1 MTKRAGRPINWKEES
16 ERFDGVADLY
26 EAYRP
31 GYPTELIDDII
42 SLSGIQPG
50 GRILE
55 IGSGTGKATI
65 LFARRGFSMLC
76 LEPGQNLLEIAIEK
90 LKPYQQVTFERI
102 RFEDWPADQGEFDLV
117 VSAQA
122 FHWVPKEVRD
132 AKAASVLNQKAH
144 IALFWHMYPDIA
156 GEVGSALSQLYRER
170 ASELV
175 QRYTASEQFKPVIE
189 SRARSLGESGYFEAV
204 EVRTY
209 PWSARYTTQAYL
221 GLLNTYSDHLRLSDQ
236 RRGALFE
243 EVAEVI
249 EQHGGYIEKPYLAV
263 LYMARKKSAAR

>member
-1 MTKRAGRPINWKEES
+1 MTERVSRPINWKEES

-26 EAYRP
+26 EAHRP
-31 GYPTELIDDII
+31 SYPTELIDDII
-42 SLSGIQPG
+42 SFSGIQPG
-50 GRILE
+50 GWILE

-76 LEPGQNLLEIAIEK
+76 LEPGQNLLAVAIEK

-102 RFEDWPADQGEFDLV
+102 RFEDWPAGQGEFDLV

-132 AKAASVLNQKAH
+132 VKAASVLKKAGH
-144 IALFWHMYPDIA
+144 IALFWHMYPPIA
-156 GEVGSALSQLYRER
+156 GAVGSALSQVYWER
-170 ASELV
+170 APELV
-175 QRYTASEQFKPVIE
+175 QRYTVPEQFEPVIE
-189 SRARSLGESGYFEAV
+189 SRARSLGEGGYFEAV

-209 PWSARYTTQAYL
+209 PWSARYTRQEYV

-249 EQHGGYIEKPYLAV
+249 EQYGGYIEKPYLAV